1 MSDLQIYRKAASL
14 LEAGQNAALITVVS
28 TAGSTPGKVGYK
40 MLVWGEPPQT
50 LGTVGGGLS
59 EAEMMNAARNLLGQP
74 ASAVFKLDMTA
85 DEGERGICGGS
96 VEFLIETFDDA
107 YIPLFKQVSTAFAR
121 GQTGALVSVLR
132 PGLKPVKS
140 FVEDLDKIAD
150 VGGLRL
156 SPKDIEAIK
165 TSFAR
170 EPAAKIA
177 LSDGTALFFERIAA
191 LPMLLIVGAGHIASH
206 IVRLAGPLGFRTTV
220 CDDRPEYAN
229 RQRFLDADN
238 IIVDSFEGIFE
249 KAGIDGDTYVV
260 IVTRGHR
267 ADRIALEQAIR
278 HCPRYI
284 GMIGSKNKSRI
295 ILESLKQKGVSADE
309 LGRVYSPIGLS
320 IGAVTPEEIAISIV
334 SELIKVRRSGDD
346 AAIGHM
352 KLAGGGSGRK
362 ESQ

>member
-40 MLVWGEPPQT
+40 MLVWGELPKT

-59 EAEMMNAARNLLGQP
+59 EAEMMNAARNLLGHP

-96 VEFLIETFDDA
+96 AEFLIETFDDA
-107 YIPLFKQVSTAFAR
+107 SIPLFKQVSTAFAR

-150 VGGLRL
+150 VAGLSL
-156 SPKDIEAIK
+156 LPKDLEAIK
-165 TSFAR
+165 TSFTKG
-170 EPAAKIA
+170 PAAKIA
-177 LSDGTALFFERIAA
+177 LSDGIALFIERIAA

-229 RQRFLDADN
+229 RQRFPEADN
-238 IIVDSFEGIFE
+238 IIVDSFEGVFE
-249 KAGIDGDTYVV
+249 KAGIDGDSYIV
-260 IVTRGHR
+260 IVTRGHK
-267 ADRIALEQAIR
+267 ADQAALEQAVK

-284 GMIGSKNKSRI
+284 GMIGSKKKTRTI
-295 ILESLKQKGVSADE
+295 FESLKEKGVAADV
-309 LGRVYSPIGLS
+309 LSGVYSPIGLS

-334 SELIKVRRSGDD
+334 SELVKVRRLGD
-346 AAIGHM
+346 APAIGHM
-352 KLAGGGSGRK
+352 KVAGGGPAQK
-362 ESQ
+362 ESR